1 MERRCVVWEC
11 SCGNRDGIQ
20 CVTSSENVMASK
32 DAEVVQPLETPCRDL
47 VVVWS
52 PEWKDDAERRQKAA
66 DGYD

>member
-1 MERRCVVWEC
+1 MCIREC
-11 SCGNRDGIQ
+11 RDEIQ

-32 DAEVVQPLETPCRDL
+32 DAKVVQPLEMPCGDL

-52 PEWKDDAERRQKAA
+52 PKWKDDTTRRQKAA

>member
-1 MERRCVVWEC
+1 MGF
-11 SCGNRDGIQ
+11 SA
-20 CVTSSENVMASK
+20 TSSENVMASK

-66 DGYD
+66 DGYH